1 MTPSQKIIALSERW
15 LAFAEAS
22 DPTEPPPE
30 EAFDLWYAILS
41 LVISNGPKLTKGV
54 RAQLKENLKATGSRP
69 AFQELEAKPWKLA
82 LTFLKH
88 PKDFKS
94 TLHDEVTI
102 HLDSELPEYRLTM
115 IELAWVFHASLNAT
129 DALARLLCNVS
140 NNDEYAEESIGLA
153 YHLLKNDPKVLVEY
167 LKIATPVDAQK
178 HAELIREIKTTG
190 TERFV
195 AHFKALNDNVEAL
208 IAGIPHAGIS
218 EGAVGQPARLLY

>member
-1 MTPSQKIIALSERW
+1 MTPSQNIIALSERW
-15 LAFAEAS
+15 LAFAKAS

-54 RAQLKENLKATGSRP
+54 RAQLKANLKATGNRA

-82 LTFLKH
+82 LAVLRH
-88 PKDFKS
+88 PNAFKD

-102 HLDSELPEYRLTM
+102 HLDSEIPEYRLTM

-129 DALARLLCNVS
+129 DALARLLCNIS

-153 YHLLKNDPKVLVEY
+153 YRLLKNDPKVLVEY
-167 LKIATPVDAQK
+167 LQIATPVDAQK
-178 HAELIREIKTTG
+178 HDERIRDIETNGPTKFG
-190 TERFV
+190 T
-195 AHFKALNDNVEAL
+195 HFKALNDNVEAL
-208 IAGIPHAGIS
+208 ITGPQSSLKALDVES
-218 EGAVGQPARLLY
+218 DLLSP

>member
-1 MTPSQKIIALSERW
+1 MTPSQNIIALSERW
-15 LAFAEAS
+15 LAFAKAS

-54 RAQLKENLKATGSRP
+54 RAQLKANLKATGNRA

-82 LTFLKH
+82 LAVLRH
-88 PKDFKS
+88 PNAFKD

-102 HLDSELPEYRLTM
+102 HLDSEIPEYRLTM

-129 DALARLLCNVS
+129 DALARLLCNIS

-153 YHLLKNDPKVLVEY
+153 YRLLKNDPKVLVEY
-167 LKIATPVDAQK
+167 LQIATPVDAQK
-178 HAELIREIKTTG
+178 HDERIRDIETNGPTKFG
-190 TERFV
+190 

-208 IAGIPHAGIS
+208 ITGPQSSLKALDVES
-218 EGAVGQPARLLY
+218 DLLSP

>member
-15 LAFAEAS
+15 LAYAKAS
-22 DPTEPPPE
+22 GSDEPPPE
-30 EAFDLWYAILS
+30 EAFDLWYAILN

-54 RAQLKENLKATGSRP
+54 RSQLKENLKATENRP

-115 IELAWVFHASLNAT
+115 IELAWIHRASLDKT
-129 DALARLLCNVS
+129 EALARLLCNI
-140 NNDEYAEESIGLA
+140 NEDGDYADESVGLA
-153 YHLLKNDPKVLVEY
+153 YLLLDAKPKVLIDF
-167 LKIATPVDAQK
+167 LKIAKPNDAQK
-178 HAELIREIKTTG
+178 HAELIREIEIIG

-208 IAGIPHAGIS
+208 IAGILHAGIS
-218 EGAVGQPARLLY
+218 EGAVGRPVVLP